1 MGLKDLLTG
10 RSSKEQ
16 SDCCNVEIVPTDE
29 DDTQQNDNA
38 EASQREDGSCCQ
50 DDRGDCCTNG

>member
-50 DDRGDCCTNG
+50 DDRVQG